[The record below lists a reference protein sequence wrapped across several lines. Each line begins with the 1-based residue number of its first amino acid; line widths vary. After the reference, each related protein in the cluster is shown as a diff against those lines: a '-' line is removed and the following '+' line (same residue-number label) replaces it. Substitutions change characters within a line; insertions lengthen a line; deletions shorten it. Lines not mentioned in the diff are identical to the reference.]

1 MAGVRRNHPGFRA
14 IEEGAMA
21 PRRPSASWAAFVLFF
36 FTVMVVTVVLDWAN
50 GLLAMRHLAKQI
62 GLITLGIGI
71 FAIVGWRAPQ
81 ITAQQGVLLAFTV
94 GALTIIPAVLMGL
107 GDIPGFWSQYFLV
120 ALGMAVGSFL
130 AFLFVRLS
138 DHLSKH
144 D

>member
-1 MAGVRRNHPGFRA
+1 
-14 IEEGAMA
+14 MA

-36 FTVMVVTVVLDWAN
+36 FTMMVVTVVLDWAN

-71 FAIVGWRAPQ
+71 FGIVGCRAPQ

-107 GDIPGFWSQYFLV
+107 REMPGFWSQYFLV

-138 DHLSKH
+138 DHLSK
-144 D
+144 DD

>member
-1 MAGVRRNHPGFRA
+1 
-14 IEEGAMA
+14 MA

-36 FTVMVVTVVLDWAN
+36 FTVIVVTVVLDWAN

-71 FAIVGWRAPQ
+71 FAIVGWRVPQ
-81 ITAQQGVLLAFTV
+81 LTAQQGVLLAFTV

-107 GDIPGFWSQYFLV
+107 GEMPGFWSQYFLV

-138 DHLSKH
+138 DHLSK
-144 D
+144 DD

>member
-1 MAGVRRNHPGFRA
+1 
-14 IEEGAMA
+14 MA

-36 FTVMVVTVVLDWAN
+36 FTMMVVTVVLDWAN

-71 FAIVGWRAPQ
+71 FAIVGWRVPQ
-81 ITAQQGVLLAFTV
+81 LTAQQGVLLAFTV

-107 GDIPGFWSQYFLV
+107 GEMPGFWSQYFLV

-138 DHLSKH
+138 DHLSK
-144 D
+144 DD